1 MLRRCFHLFYYYSYS
16 YFYNN
21 NIYQMA
27 SSRRRNSSSK
37 KSLGRRCGSGGR
49 RKRTEK
55 KLKHKWHQRGC
66 QNQTGGGSMTGGW
79 AWGPS
84 DLHHQTAGSA
94 SGNDPVPH
102 SINGNHYAFNAN
114 TMAPP
119 QASNAIVER
128 HSAAQ
133 TAGRRRR
140 GRGRGRGRGRS
151 SKGKKGSSRR
161 ISCQNGGGFA
171 DYLPEAIKPSVNT
184 TLQIPGNIIS
194 GLQGPATASVSADP
208 TSQPIGQPITL
219 K

>member
-1 MLRRCFHLFYYYSYS
+1 
-16 YFYNN
+16 
-21 NIYQMA
+21 MA

-84 DLHHQTAGSA
+84 DVHHQTSGSA
-94 SGNDPVPH
+94 SGSDPVPH

-133 TAGRRRR
+133 TAGRRR
-140 GRGRGRGRGRS
+140 GRGRGRGHRRG
-151 SKGKKGSSRR
+151 SKGTKSSRKALRKSRR

-184 TLQIPGNIIS
+184 TLQMPGNIIS

-208 TSQPIGQPITL
+208 TSQPIGQPIAL